1 MGDPMKRA
9 VTVVL
14 AGAFVVAACADD
26 SGGSVE
32 AFCESAQEF
41 ANTGDFF
48 ETDDP
53 EDFAAG
59 LEEARVVINAL
70 ADDAPSEI
78 SDDAETAAKASGELF
93 DSLADIDPTDEAAV
107 EAAFAPFFDADAD
120 PEFAAAVDSI
130 NEFALSECGIDLE
143 GSDG

>member
-1 MGDPMKRA
+1 MGDPMKPA
-9 VTVVL
+9 VIVVV
-14 AGAFVVAACADD
+14 AGAFVVAACGDD

-41 ANTGDFF
+41 ADSGDFLD
-48 ETDDP
+48 TDNP
-53 EDFAAG
+53 EDFSAG
-59 LEEARVVINAL
+59 LEQAREVINAL

-78 SDDAETAAKASGELF
+78 SDDAETVAEVSGEMF
-93 DSLADIDPTDEAAV
+93 DSLAGIDTTDEAAV

-120 PEFAAAVDSI
+120 PEFAAAVDSV
-130 NEFALSECGIDLE
+130 NDFALAECGIDLE

>member
-1 MGDPMKRA
+1 MKRV

-14 AGAFVVAACADD
+14 VAAFVVAACGDD

-41 ANTGDFF
+41 AD
-48 ETDDP
+48 TDDFLDAANP
-53 EDFAAG
+53 EDFSAG
-59 LEEARVVINAL
+59 LEEAREVINAL

-78 SDDAETAAKASGELF
+78 SDDAETSAKTLRELI
-93 DSLADIDPTDEAAV
+93 DSLADIDPTDQAAV

-120 PEFAAAVDSI
+120 PEFAAAVERV
-130 NEFALSECGIDLE
+130 NEFALAECGIDLE
-143 GSDG
+143 NG

>member
-14 AGAFVVAACADD
+14 AGAFVVAACGDD

-41 ANTGDFF
+41 ADAGDFF
-48 ETDDP
+48 DTNNP
-53 EDFAAG
+53 EDFSAG
-59 LEEARVVINAL
+59 LEEAREVINAL

-78 SDDAETAAKASGELF
+78 SDDAETVAEVSGELF
-93 DSLADIDPTDEAAV
+93 DSLADIDPTDQAAV

-120 PEFAAAVDSI
+120 PEFAAAVD
-130 NEFALSECGIDLE
+130 NVNDFALAECGIDLE

>member
-41 ANTGDFF
+41 ADADDFF
-48 ETDDP
+48 DTNNP
-53 EDFAAG
+53 EEFSAD
-59 LEEARVVINAL
+59 LEEAREVIDAL

-93 DSLADIDPTDEAAV
+93 DSLADIDPTDEAEV
-107 EAAFAPFFDADAD
+107 EAAMAPFFNDAD
-120 PEFAAAVDSI
+120 PEFAAAVDSV

>member
-1 MGDPMKRA
+1 MKRA

-14 AGAFVVAACADD
+14 AAAFVVAACGDD

-41 ANTGDFF
+41 ADADDFLD
-48 ETDDP
+48 TNNP
-53 EDFAAG
+53 EDFSAD
-59 LEEARVVINAL
+59 LEEARELINAL

-78 SDDAETAAKASGELF
+78 SDDAGTAAEASRELF
-93 DSLADIDPTDEAAV
+93 DALADIDTTDEAAV

-120 PEFAAAVDSI
+120 PEFAAAVNSV
-130 NEFALSECGIDLE
+130 NEFAQAECGIDLE
-143 GSDG
+143 GSGG

>member
-1 MGDPMKRA
+1 MKRA

-14 AGAFVVAACADD
+14 AGAFVVAACGDD

-41 ANTGDFF
+41 AD
-48 ETDDP
+48 TDDFLDAASP
-53 EDFAAG
+53 EEFSAG
-59 LEEARVVINAL
+59 LAEAREVINSL

-78 SDDAETAAKASGELF
+78 SDEAETVAKILRELI

-107 EAAFAPFFDADAD
+107 EAALAPFFDADAD
-120 PEFAAAVDSI
+120 PEFAAAVERV
-130 NEFALSECGIDLE
+130 NEFALAECGIDLE

>member
-14 AGAFVVAACADD
+14 AGAFVVAACGDD

-41 ANTGDFF
+41 ADSGDFF
-48 ETDDP
+48 DTNNP
-53 EDFAAG
+53 EDFSAG
-59 LEEARVVINAL
+59 LEEAREVIDAL

-78 SDDAETAAKASGELF
+78 SDDAETVAEISGELF
-93 DSLADIDPTDEAAV
+93 DSLGDIDTTDQEAV
-107 EAAFAPFFDADAD
+107 EAAVAPFFDADAD
-120 PEFAAAVDSI
+120 PEFAAAVDSV
-130 NEFALSECGIDLE
+130 NEFALTECGIDLE

>member
-1 MGDPMKRA
+1 MKRV
-9 VTVVL
+9 VTVALV
-14 AGAFVVAACADD
+14 AAFVVAACGDD

-41 ANTGDFF
+41 AD
-48 ETDDP
+48 TDDFLDAANP

-59 LEEARVVINAL
+59 LEEAREVINAL

-78 SDDAETAAKASGELF
+78 SDDAETVVKIFGELI
-93 DSLADIDPTDEAAV
+93 DSLADIDPTDQAAV

-120 PEFAAAVDSI
+120 PEFAAAVERV
-130 NEFALSECGIDLE
+130 NEFTLAECGIDLE
-143 GSDG
+143 NDT

>member
-14 AGAFVVAACADD
+14 AGAFVVAACGDD

-41 ANTGDFF
+41 ADADDFF
-48 ETDDP
+48 DTNNP
-53 EDFAAG
+53 EDFSAD
-59 LEEARVVINAL
+59 LEEAREVLNAL

-78 SDDAETAAKASGELF
+78 SDDAETAAKAAGELF

-107 EAAFAPFFDADAD
+107 EAAMAPFFNDAD
-120 PEFAAAVDSI
+120 PEFAAAVDSV